1 MAKVYWKM
9 RESGVIP
16 NIWTFEMLIWGYSEL
31 KQSWKAEEVLHMMQE
46 NHLPSEAVGMIKN
59 SSLLR
64 IHHCLND
71 HFSFNC
77 DDVPVFVGSSRRSI

>member
-1 MAKVYWKM
+1 MHNFPGTYCSNSQTNKVVPYSLRDSALAICSQLMAKVYWKM

-46 NHLPSEAVGMIKN
+46 NHLPSRG
-59 SSLLR
+59 
-64 IHHCLND
+64 CWYD
-71 HFSFNC
+71 
-77 DDVPVFVGSSRRSI
+77 